1 MSRTIAFV
9 YGLVSYAAFFGTFL
23 YMIGFVGNF
32 LVPKSIDSA
41 PTDPLAVSLVIDILL
56 VGLFALQHSGMARP
70 GFKRWLTK
78 ILPMAVERSTYV
90 LLSSLAL
97 IVLFWQW
104 RPIGGVVW
112 ELDNL
117 AGQVFL
123 YGLFAS
129 GWIIVLIT
137 TCLINHFDLFGLRQV
152 YLHLKGKEYT
162 PLHFVTPGPY
172 KYIRHPLYIGWFTA
186 IWATPTMTVAHLV
199 FALATTVYILVAIRF
214 EERDLV
220 SAHGQTYA
228 SYREQV
234 PMLVPSIMGKKAVGK
249 TTPVPEAGD
258 AGD

>member
-1 MSRTIAFV
+1 MGRVVSFV
-9 YGLVSYAAFFGTFL
+9 YGLVSYAVFFGTFL
-23 YMIGFVGNF
+23 YMIGFMGNF

-41 PTDPLAVSLVIDILL
+41 PTDPLAVALVVDILL

-70 GFKRWLTK
+70 SFKRWLTK

-112 ELDNL
+112 EVENL

-137 TCLINHFDLFGLRQV
+137 TFLINHFDLFGLRQV
-152 YLHLKGKEYT
+152 YLHLMGKEYS
-162 PLHFVTPGPY
+162 PLGFVTPGPY
-172 KYIRHPLYIGWFTA
+172 RYIRHPLYIGWFTA

-199 FALATTVYILVAIRF
+199 FALATTVYVLVAIRF
-214 EERDLV
+214 EERDLITI
-220 SAHGQTYA
+220 HGQAYT

-234 PMLVPSIMGKKAVGK
+234 PMLVPSVMGKKASGEG
-249 TTPVPEAGD
+249 TPVTETGGAGD
-258 AGD
+258 